1 MRFGFGG
8 AGVGRAGGGSEGFGR
23 RRPGRRQMGLRIGA
37 LCVGLAALGCAP
49 RVAPWIE
56 LDPGAGKLV
65 TILRVDEPVGEGDDL
80 RLVTRTEIH
89 LHTAN
94 GVRILPIEAP
104 RDVRFLDP
112 ETLLV
117 IEELPV
123 EEEGGLPE
131 TRMILFHTK
140 SEEVQPIGEGSGYY
154 DPEPSPD
161 GSLLAVGRDQP
172 THGDADLAVFDL
184 TSHERLANRRQ
195 GFEEPRWRPDGSR
208 LVVAMMIADPE
219 ELSDR
224 GGEMAGTSFVWPR
237 LHVLRS
243 NLAVGP
249 LVPDAETPDTL
260 EPGGTLPLWW
270 DADGIWARQNR
281 GLVRCQPEGG
291 CALAYSPGE
300 EDRIV
305 DGRPVGGGQALL
317 LVVSKHGAFDKR
329 LPDAVHRVDL
339 ATGEGHV
346 VHRTL
351 RSEYLLDL
359 DWIALP

>member
-1 MRFGFGG
+1 MGCGEVRGGFGSV
-8 AGVGRAGGGSEGFGR
+8 A
-23 RRPGRRQMGLRIGA
+23 GA
-37 LCVGLAALGCAP
+37 LVAACLLMGCAP
-49 RVAPWIE
+49 AVAPWIE

-65 TILRVDEPVGEGDDL
+65 TILRVDDPVGEGDEL

-94 GVRILPIEAP
+94 GVRVLPIRAP

-117 IEELPV
+117 IEELAATD
-123 EEEGGLPE
+123 EGGLPE

-140 SEEVQPIGEGSGYY
+140 NEEIQPIGEGSGYY

-161 GSLLAVGRDQP
+161 GSMLAVGRDQP
-172 THGDADLAVFDL
+172 THGDADLEVYDL
-184 TSHERLANRRQ
+184 TSLERLAHRRQ
-195 GFEEPRWRPDGSR
+195 GLEEPRWREDGGR
-208 LVVAMMIADPE
+208 LVVALMVADPE
-219 ELSDR
+219 ELSGR
-224 GGEMAGTSFVWPR
+224 GGEMDGTSFVWPR
-237 LHVLRS
+237 LHVLQS
-243 NLAVGP
+243 NLTLGP
-249 LVPDAETPDTL
+249 LIPDADSADTL

-270 DADGIWARQNR
+270 DQAGIWARQNR

-291 CALAYSPGE
+291 CALVYSPGE
-300 EDRIV
+300 DERIV
-305 DGRPVGGGQALL
+305 DGRPVGAGEAML
-317 LVVSKHGAFDKR
+317 LVVSKHGAFDRR

-339 ATGEGHV
+339 RTGEGRV